1 MNLKQLQLICEMVKN
16 DFNVSRTAEAL
27 FSTQPGISTQMKS
40 LEDELNVKLFKRNGK
55 RITGL
60 SEAGERIFSLAESTL
75 QNVKTIKQIGQEF
88 SSKDKGSLSI
98 ATTHT
103 QAKYAL
109 PPVISQFSKKY
120 PKVQLQIHQGS
131 PSQICDM
138 VIHGEADFA
147 IATESISQHEKLA
160 TLPVYKWN
168 RCVIAP
174 LEHPILELQD
184 ISLQDIVKYPI
195 VTYDFAFTGRTAINK
210 AFNEQNLVPNIV
222 LTAIDSDIIKTYV
235 DIGLGIG
242 LLASMAYN
250 PETDKKLGTIDV
262 AHLFEDSVTFIGFR
276 RGQFIREYMYDFL
289 HSFSDNLTREAID
302 KANKN

>member
-16 DFNVSRTAEAL
+16 EFNVSRTAEAL

-60 SEAGERIFSLAESTL
+60 SEAGERIFQLAETTL
-75 QNVKTIKQIGQEF
+75 QNIKTIKQISQEY

-109 PPVISQFSKKY
+109 PPVIKLFAQKY
-120 PKVQLQIHQGS
+120 PQVQLQIHQGN
-131 PSQICDM
+131 PAQICDM

-147 IATESISQHEKLA
+147 IATETISQHEKLA

-174 LEHPILELQD
+174 IDHPILKKKKITLQD
-184 ISLQDIVKYPI
+184 IAQYPI
-195 VTYDFAFTGRTAINK
+195 ITYDFAFTGRTAINK
-210 AFNEQNLVPNIV
+210 AFNEQNLNPDIV

-235 DIGLGIG
+235 EIGLGIG
-242 LLASMAYN
+242 LLASMAYD
-250 PETDKKLGTIDV
+250 PKTDSKLGSIDV
-262 AHLFEDSVTFIGFR
+262 AHLFEDSVTFVGFR

-289 HSFSDNLTREAID
+289 HSFSSNLTREAVN
-302 KANKN
+302 KANAK